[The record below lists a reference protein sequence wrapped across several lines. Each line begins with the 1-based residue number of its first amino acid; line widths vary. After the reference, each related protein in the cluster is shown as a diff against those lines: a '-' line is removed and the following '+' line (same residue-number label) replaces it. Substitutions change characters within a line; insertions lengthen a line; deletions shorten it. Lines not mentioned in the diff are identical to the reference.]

1 MKCEVYF
8 NKMYWHVQSALI
20 YFCVFYILL
29 ILLTKLFY
37 CIFNHLTP
45 TVKKNLYK
53 KNNFLDK
60 LK

>member
-45 TVKKNLYK
+45 NVKKNLYK